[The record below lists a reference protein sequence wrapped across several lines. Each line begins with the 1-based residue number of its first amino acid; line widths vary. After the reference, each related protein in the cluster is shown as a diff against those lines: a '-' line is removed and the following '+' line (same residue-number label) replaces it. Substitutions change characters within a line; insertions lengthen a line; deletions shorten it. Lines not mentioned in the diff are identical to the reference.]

1 VSDAGYRIETQGV
14 QMILE
19 RSGAIPTLTVLE
31 VVAHLSS

>member
-14 QMILE
+14 QILE